1 MNRKLFILFMPVLFS
16 MGSCIGTSY
25 LGDRYN
31 STTHTDIYYASK
43 DVKKDYK
50 VIGHISSRIWLSE
63 EGAKRKIVEKAR
75 AVGADGVII
84 HGIEYTGG
92 EDADSYYKAEA
103 IQYNN

>member
-1 MNRKLFILFMPVLFS
+1 MNKKLFLPILLS
-16 MGSCIGTSY
+16 MMSCVGTSY
-25 LGDRYN
+25 LGDRFN
-31 STTHTDIYYASK
+31 PTMHMDVYYASK

-50 VIGHISSRIWLSE
+50 VIGHISSKVLLNE
-63 EGAKRKIVEKAR
+63 EVAKRKIVEKAK

-103 IQYNN
+103 IRYN